1 MQFST
6 RIQFNIGFES
16 AFVESP
22 IIRSLNSKKYL
33 PMFLGLALHIVLAVL
48 TLLSVALIYSVLLI
62 DVETRTL
69 HVGILRMLG
78 ATTGGVTCIVLL
90 QVSATA
96 RLPPSNTDCCCR
108 LFALQCRRCCWGSV
122 QPGWCARLHLILSKI

>member
-1 MQFST
+1 MQASLVQFST

-16 AFVESP
+16 AYVESP
-22 IIRSLNSKKYL
+22 IIRSLNGKKYL

-78 ATTGGVTCIVLL
+78 ATTGGITCIVLL
-90 QVSATA
+90 QVFPAA
-96 RLPPSNTDCCCR
+96 RSPPSNN
-108 LFALQCRRCCWGSV
+108 AYRCSLDTV
-122 QPGWCARLHLILSKI
+122 